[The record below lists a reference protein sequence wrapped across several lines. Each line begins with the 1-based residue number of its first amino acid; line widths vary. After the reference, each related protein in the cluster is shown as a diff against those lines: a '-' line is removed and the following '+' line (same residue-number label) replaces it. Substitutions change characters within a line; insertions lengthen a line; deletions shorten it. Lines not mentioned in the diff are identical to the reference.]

1 MFATI
6 IIVLPSEFTGGE
18 VHLSHGGVDMV
29 YDCSATSLNTTTVMA
44 WYTDVT
50 HEVKPITSG
59 YRLAL
64 SYNLIHTTTALR
76 PAVSS
81 DASFVEEALRIL
93 NAWSESS
100 SPDTPEKLL
109 YLLDHRYSLAN
120 LRGSA
125 LKGVDDV
132 KVALLQQITQQA
144 GFSLGMATVVCT
156 LRGAAND
163 SGGGWGRR
171 ERVEFEE
178 IESRDIS
185 IEEFVDLEGVK
196 ISDRLDVDEDTELI
210 PADRLAEIVDSGKY
224 DDQEYEGYMGN
235 VSLNLHRTSSISF

>member
-6 IIVLPSEFTGGE
+6 IIVLPSEFTGGQI
-18 VHLSHGGVDMV
+18 HLSHGGVDMV

-50 HEVKPITSG
+50 HEVKPITGG

-100 SPDTPEKLL
+100 ASDTPEKLL

-125 LKGVDDV
+125 LKGADDV
-132 KVALLQQITQQA
+132 KVALLQQVTQQA
-144 GFSLGMATVVCT
+144 GFSLGMATVVYS
-156 LRGAAND
+156 LRGSAEE
-163 SGGGWGRR
+163 GGCGWGN
-171 ERVEFEE
+171 RVNFGDVA
-178 IESRDIS
+178 SRDMT
-185 IEEFVDLEGVK
+185 IEEFVNLEGVK
-196 ISDRLDVDEDTELI
+196 ISDRLYIDEDTETI
-210 PADRLAEIVDSGKY
+210 PADLAEVIEGGDY
-224 DDQEYEGYMGN
+224 DDQEHEGPGYMGN
-235 VSLNLHRTSSISF
+235 VGLNLHHTPSISF